1 MNKDTQSWSNSNLTE
16 MEELVQKV
24 QQLETENAALHR
36 LIDDPNAMHS
46 HYLRKCNGW
55 EVWQAERI
63 HWFQDTVDKLE
74 RENAALKEEL
84 APLRETVGVRGDAV
98 TSRDDIAYWCKL
110 MDRAGKADRL
120 ERENAALRADAER
133 YRYIKNSE
141 TMEVSEILQSFCVS
155 ITFDLDAAIDAARA
169 KEAQP

>member
-1 MNKDTQSWSNSNLTE
+1 
-16 MEELVQKV
+16 MEELLQKV

-63 HWFQDTVDKLE
+63 HWFQKTVDK
-74 RENAALKEEL
+74 
-84 APLRETVGVRGDAV
+84 
-98 TSRDDIAYWCKL
+98 
-110 MDRAGKADRL
+110 L